1 MNLLNVLANVTPE
14 GPSPAV
20 VIIVIVAVIL
30 LILIGW
36 VISTINAFRR
46 MLVKI
51 DESESSID
59 IALTKRFDLLTKMF
73 QAAKGYMK
81 HEQETLTKVVSM
93 RQPKHEA
100 SINEKQEFAN
110 EVSRGLQAINVV
122 VEQYPDLKASQ
133 NILKLQDATFEV
145 EENLQAARR
154 VYNSNVSYYNQ
165 KVVVFPSNVIA
176 NWKKFTKRDFFE
188 ADPVKRNDVTFDF

>member
-1 MNLLNVLANVTPE
+1 MGWEVF
-14 GPSPAV
+14 
-20 VIIVIVAVIL
+20 VIIGVIL
-30 LILIGW
+30 LVIILGW
-36 VISTINAFRR
+36 LITTINAFRR

-59 IALTKRFDLLTKMF
+59 VALTKRFDLLSKMF

-81 HEQETLTKVVSM
+81 HEAETLQKVVAM
-93 RQPKHEA
+93 RQPGHSAPME
-100 SINEKQEFAN
+100 EKQAFSN
-110 EVSRGLQAINVV
+110 EVARGLQAINVV
-122 VEQYPDLKASQ
+122 VEQYPDLKA
-133 NILKLQDATFEV
+133 NTNVLKLQDATLEV

-176 NWKKFTKRDFFE
+176 NWKKFEKRAFFE
-188 ADPVKRNDVTFDF
+188 AEALKREDVKFDF

>member
-1 MNLLNVLANVTPE
+1 MDNPVVLVLLIVGLLA
-14 GPSPAV
+14 
-20 VIIVIVAVIL
+20 

-36 VISTINAFRR
+36 IISTINSFRK

-59 IALTKRFDLLTKMF
+59 VSLTKRFDLLTKMF
-73 QAAKGYMK
+73 SAAKGYMK
-81 HEQETLTKVVSM
+81 HEQETLTKVVAM
-93 RQPKHEA
+93 RQPAHGA
-100 SINEKQEFAN
+100 PMAEKQEFADQ
-110 EVSRGLQAINVV
+110 VSRGLQAINVV

-133 NILKLQDATFEV
+133 NVLKLQDATLEV

-176 NWKKFTKRDFFE
+176 NWKKFEKRAFFE
-188 ADPVKRNDVTFDF
+188 AEAVKREDVKFDF

>member
-1 MNLLNVLANVTPE
+1 MPDYTVLY
-14 GPSPAV
+14 V
-20 VIIVIVAVIL
+20 VLGLGFLFVVVL
-30 LILIGW
+30 GW
-36 VISTINAFRR
+36 VISTINSFRR

-59 IALTKRFDLLTKMF
+59 VALTKRFDLLSKMF
-73 QAAKGYMK
+73 SAVKGYMK

-93 RQPKHEA
+93 RQPGHGA
-100 SINEKQEFAN
+100 PMAEKQEFAN
-110 EVSRGLQAINVV
+110 EVTRGLQAINVV

-133 NILKLQDATFEV
+133 NVGKLQDASVEV

-165 KVVVFPSNVIA
+165 KVVVFPSNIIA
-176 NWKKFTKRDFFE
+176 NWTKFEKRAFFE
-188 ADPVKRNDVTFDF
+188 AEAIKREDVKFDF

>member
-1 MNLLNVLANVTPE
+1 MPQEIQILL
-14 GPSPAV
+14 V
-20 VIIVIVAVIL
+20 VIAVIVVITVAWL
-30 LILIGW
+30 
-36 VISTINAFRR
+36 ISTINAFRR

-59 IALTKRFDLLTKMF
+59 VALTKRFDLLTKMF
-73 QAAKGYMK
+73 SAVKGYMK
-81 HEQETLTKVVSM
+81 HEQETLTKVVQM
-93 RQPKHEA
+93 RQPAHA
-100 SINEKQEFAN
+100 APMAEKQEFAN

-133 NILKLQDATFEV
+133 NVLKLQDASLEV

-165 KVVVFPSNVIA
+165 KVVVFPSNIIA
-176 NWKKFTKRDFFE
+176 KWKNFDKRAFFE
-188 ADPVKRNDVTFDF
+188 AEVLKREDVKFDF

>member
-1 MNLLNVLANVTPE
+1 MEILY
-14 GPSPAV
+14 
-20 VIIVIVAVIL
+20 IVIGVVVL
-30 LILIGW
+30 GGLWW
-36 VISTINAFRR
+36 VSTSNGFRK

-51 DESESSID
+51 DEAESGID
-59 IALTKRFDLLTKMF
+59 VALTQRYDMLTKMF

-81 HEQETLTKVVSM
+81 HEAETLEKVVKM
-93 RQPKHEA
+93 RQPQHSADIKDKE
-100 SINEKQEFAN
+100 NFAN

-133 NILKLQDATFEV
+133 NIAKLQDATLEI

-165 KVVVFPSNVIA
+165 RIVVFPNSVVASAGN
-176 NWKKFTKRDFFE
+176 FTKREFFE
-188 ADPVKRNDVTFDF
+188 ADPMKREDVSFDF